1 MKFRLLFVCS
11 LLHILINIYAQE
23 DDKDYNNRPFQVTFI
38 TPLGTNGTGSPRI
51 INKLSFNI
59 LAGYNGGVDGF
70 ELGGF
75 LNLSDDYV
83 KGVQIAGFGNIVG
96 GDIEAAQ
103 IAGFMNID
111 GGEVNGV
118 QTSGFMNI
126 VGGEVSGLQTSGFI
140 NIAGGNAEA
149 VQIGG
154 FANLSDALEGVQV
167 SGFGNI
173 AEETNGV
180 QVAGFGNLAEE
191 SEGVQ
196 VAGFMNISDDINGVQ
211 VAGFLN
217 AASDIEGIQ
226 TAGFLNIAR
235 NVKGVQIAG
244 FINICD
250 TINGIALAPISIVKK
265 GGYRRFEFWADET
278 FFLNTSFK
286 IGVKHF
292 YTVYTLGFKPV
303 NADFNTGIGF
313 GVGTNIALTS
323 DNSIDLEAHTYIVNR
338 YFWEKWYYNSL
349 NQLRVSFNYQL
360 SEHFSIFAGP
370 TFNILVADINTYADE
385 IAPPWAFRI
394 ADRKDSIRGWFGFN
408 IGMRF

>member
-140 NIAGGNAEA
+140 NIAGGDAEA

-250 TINGIALAPISIVKK
+250 TIDGIALAPISIVKK

>member
-250 TINGIALAPISIVKK
+250 TIDGIALAPISIVKK

>member
-83 KGVQIAGFGNIVG
+83 KGVQIAGFGNIAG

-118 QTSGFMNI
+118 
-126 VGGEVSGLQTSGFI
+126 QTSGFI